1 MSLIMLNNPCAYLEH
16 EMILILFNANL
27 SYLER
32 KGHLGVRLATGEV
45 LFIVF
50 IFGESE
56 HVWKKMGKL
65 NSFMAFYSVICLV

>member
-1 MSLIMLNNPCAYLEH
+1 MVADRMILAILFQCVLYMSLIMLNNPCAYLEH

-56 HVWKKMGKL
+56 HV
-65 NSFMAFYSVICLV
+65 

>member
-1 MSLIMLNNPCAYLEH
+1 MVADRMILAILFQCVLYLSLILVNNPYAYLEH
-16 EMILILFNANL
+16 EMNLILFNANF

-32 KGHLGVRLATGEV
+32 KGHLGVRLGTGEV

-56 HVWKKMGKL
+56 HV
-65 NSFMAFYSVICLV
+65 